1 MGSNPHSYKA
11 YTPYRYN
18 SMDSIG
24 HSANQVKENI
34 YEYIF
39 DLELYNIFF

>member
-1 MGSNPHSYKA
+1 MGSNPHSYKV
-11 YTPYRYN
+11 YTTYRYN

-39 DLELYNIFF
+39 DLELHNIFF